1 MLFYSSSVS
10 LLTSLLAPMASLPV
24 AGHVRAAGRGKVLL
38 ELQPVQEP
46 STSSSTQTKPPNAK
60 DMLRDIQ
67 NKVQLVDPSRENI
80 TLRALQV
87 QISNIQRQLR
97 LRTSATGG
105 WSAEATVLL
114 NNWLA
119 KPRRSTAASTLAI
132 MDSSVKIPEEAPKSS
147 ASWSR
152 SSSSSS
158 STSPEPV
165 KVQHKR
171 KRARARSPVELL
183 EYIVELEAVIGRAQD
198 VEEENALLS
207 HEVDRLKGILVSR
220 NLGHLV

>member
-1 MLFYSSSVS
+1 
-10 LLTSLLAPMASLPV
+10 MASLPV

-147 ASWSR
+147 ASWS
-152 SSSSSS
+152 
-158 STSPEPV
+158 
-165 KVQHKR
+165 
-171 KRARARSPVELL
+171 PVELL